1 MAYYPPEVIQK
12 VKQIDLLT
20 YLKNYEPEELVHFSR
35 GTFTTRTHDSLK
47 ISNGMWYWFSRGIGG
62 KSALEYLIKVR
73 EYSFLEAVEKILGRV
88 ATAVPVQYKTHSEK
102 KESRLYLPKKAPN
115 NDKAKAYL
123 ISRGIDES
131 IIQECID
138 NDLIYQ
144 DYPNNNVVFVG
155 YDSNKIARYAM
166 ARGTNES
173 RYMKEV
179 TGSHKAF
186 SFRLEALEKTERIH
200 LFESA
205 IDLLSYATL
214 LKMYDREWY
223 NETLI
228 SLGGVYQPAKE
239 IRESSLPI
247 SLRYY
252 LNQHPEIKQIILH
265 LDNDSVGRNATLA
278 LKELLSDKYEVID
291 DPPKVGKDINDFL
304 CKNLGINSRKNK
316 ERER

>member
-1 MAYYPPEVIQK
+1 MAYYPPEIIQK
-12 VKQIDLLT
+12 VKQMDLLT
-20 YLKNYEPEELVHFSR
+20 YLKNYEPEELVQFNR
-35 GTFTTRTHDSLK
+35 NTFMTKTHDSLK

-62 KSALEYLIKVR
+62 KSALEYLIQVK
-73 EYSFLEAVEKILGRV
+73 EYSFLEAVETIVGKV
-88 ATAVPVQYKTHSEK
+88 AVVPPRPYKSYSTK
-102 KESRLYLPKKAPN
+102 KENRLYLPKKAPN

-123 ISRGIDES
+123 VSRGIDEN

-155 YDSNKIARYAM
+155 YDNNKNARYAM
-166 ARGTNES
+166 CRGTNES
-173 RYMKEV
+173 RYMKEA

-186 SFRLEALEKTERIH
+186 SFRLEALEKTDKIH

-214 LKMYDREWY
+214 MKIYNLEWY

-239 IRESSLPI
+239 IKDSSLPI
-247 SLRYY
+247 SLKYY
-252 LNQHPEIKQIILH
+252 LNEHPEIKKIILH
-265 LDNDSVGRNATLA
+265 LDNDNAGRNSTLA
-278 LKELLSDKYEVID
+278 IQTLLKDKYEIID
-291 DPPKVGKDINDFL
+291 DPPKVGKDVNDFL
-304 CKNLGINSRKNK
+304 CKKLGINPKKNR